1 MSKPI
6 AKKDSPYWHYD
17 FVIKGARF
25 HGSTGLTSKRAAK
38 EIIEQIR
45 RDILIDKPALPQI
58 SLDEACG
65 LYRDHAE
72 HLPSWPTTRYML
84 QAFVD
89 GLPKNQFIARI
100 TQRDL
105 IAYIAHRRKDRSN
118 STVNRELDCLRAVWR
133 RAAKARYDVG
143 QMPEWD
149 ALRLKQPRRTH
160 RTLSAFEERPVIEAL
175 RDDVRGAVQFLLMSG
190 WRRAEVIGLRWSD
203 LDLEAMTA
211 VTPIKG
217 GDMVTRPL
225 TRAMVTLI
233 ANQPKAGP
241 FIFTYLCQRNASRTR
256 LRGQRYPLTVTVLR
270 DAWNDAVRALQEAGT
285 LSKPIRLHDLRHTR
299 ATRMLRATGNI
310 AVVQSALQH
319 RNVKTTLQYAHV
331 LDQDVRDAL
340 DAEESRTIPEVVV
353 EKREKTKL

>member
-17 FVIKGARF
+17 FVIKGSRF
-25 HGSTGLTSKRAAK
+25 YGSTGLTSKRAAK
-38 EIIEQIR
+38 ERIDQIR
-45 RDILIDKPALPQI
+45 RDILIDKPAQPQI
-58 SLDEACG
+58 TLDEACG

-72 HLPSWPTTRYML
+72 HLTSWPTTRYML
-84 QAFVD
+84 QAMVD
-89 GLPKNQFIARI
+89 GLPKDQFLAKL

-105 IAYIAHRRKDRSN
+105 IAYISRRRHERSN
-118 STVNRELDCLRAVWR
+118 STINRELDTLRAVWR

-143 QMPEWD
+143 QMPDWN
-149 ALRLKQPRRTH
+149 ALRLKQTRRTH
-160 RTLSAFEERPVIEAL
+160 RTLSIFEERPLIEEL
-175 RDDVRGAVQFLLMSG
+175 REDVRGAVQFILMSG

-203 LDLEAMTA
+203 LDMPAMTA

-225 TRAMVTLI
+225 TRAMLTLI
-233 ANQPKAGP
+233 ANQAKAGP
-241 FIFTYLCQRNASRTR
+241 FIFTYICQRNASRTR
-256 LRGQRYPLTVTVLR
+256 HKGQRYPLTITVLR
-270 DAWNDAVRALQEAGT
+270 DAWNDAVCALQEVGK

-299 ATRMLRATGNI
+299 ATRMLRATGNL

-340 DAEESRTIPEVVV
+340 DAEESRTIPEVPLS
-353 EKREKTKL
+353 KIGKNKL